1 MKIAGL
7 IIGILAILGMFLAFI
22 PCIGALNW
30 INIPF
35 AVLGLILSIISFD
48 QERRAG
54 LSTGTSLAGIIM
66 CAIAIFFG
74 LIRLVLGGGVI

>member
-7 IIGILAILGMFLAFI
+7 IIGILAILGMILAFI

-35 AVLGLILSIISFD
+35 AVLGLIFSILGLNQD
-48 QERRAG
+48 QRTG
-54 LSTGTSLAGIIM
+54 LPKGTSIAGIIM

-74 LIRLVLGGGVI
+74 LIRLILGGGII